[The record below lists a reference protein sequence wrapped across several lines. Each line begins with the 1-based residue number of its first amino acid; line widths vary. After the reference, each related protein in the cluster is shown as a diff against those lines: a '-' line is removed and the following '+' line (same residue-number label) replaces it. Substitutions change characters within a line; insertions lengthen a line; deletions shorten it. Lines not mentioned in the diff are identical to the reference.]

1 MSEIVSTFFLRNN
14 IFLYLI
20 DGAEVVQIK
29 LFCLISKLVEIS
41 NSKTET
47 IEFTKFHLTE
57 YGIFTYSNVSFLY
70 FD

>member
-1 MSEIVSTFFLRNN
+1 
-14 IFLYLI
+14 
-20 DGAEVVQIK
+20 VVQIK